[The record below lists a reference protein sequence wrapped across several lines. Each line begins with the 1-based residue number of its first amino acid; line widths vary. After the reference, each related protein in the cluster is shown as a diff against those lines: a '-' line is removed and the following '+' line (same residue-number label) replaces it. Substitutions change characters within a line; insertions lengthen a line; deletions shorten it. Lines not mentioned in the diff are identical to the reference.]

1 MPLFKFVRFVVIGTS
16 LWLSNAAAIDQPT
29 LTLATHNLCP
39 YGCYPVGVS
48 KANNPQF
55 SGIAVKTVQCVV
67 AQMNWRL
74 EIKVLPW
81 TRAQQMA
88 QSGEVDGFFA
98 ASQKAERDQFAVM
111 SDTIAEQNWQWFL
124 LKDSVFDPSDADF
137 KSQAR
142 VGGFNG
148 SNMLAWLEG
157 NDFHVVAR
165 PPGTEKLLRTLLAKR
180 VDAILANERVM
191 TELLVRRNQLAEVK
205 SYPLLN
211 KPLGVYFDKRFLAQH
226 PDFLSQFNA
235 HIETC
240 RHD

>member
-1 MPLFKFVRFVVIGTS
+1 MPISKFVRSVVIGAS

-67 AQMNWRL
+67 AQMGWRL
-74 EIKVLPW
+74 EVRVLPW

-98 ASQKAERDQFAVM
+98 ASQKAERDEFAVM

-124 LKDSVFDPSDADF
+124 LTDSTFDPNDASF
-137 KSQAR
+137 KNQAR
-142 VGGFNG
+142 VGGFDG
-148 SNMLAWLEG
+148 SNMLAWLEA
-157 NDFHVVAR
+157 NDFQVVAR
-165 PPGTEKLLRTLLAKR
+165 PPGTEKLLRTLLAQR

-191 TELLVRRNQLAEVK
+191 TELLVRRGQLSEVK

-211 KPLGVYFDKRFLAQH
+211 KPLGVYFDKRFVSRNPEFLAK
-226 PDFLSQFNA
+226 FNA
-235 HIETC
+235 QIANC